1 MKRLRILLASGAVSL
16 ITLSALA
23 QQQNP
28 SGSGPMYGYGHMWG
42 GGWGWHPGIVLVP
55 FILLLAVIGFVALI
69 LWLVRWAAHGPHH
82 HWYGHG
88 GCLHCGHSRE
98 RSALDILEGRF
109 ARGEIDKA
117 EFEEKRKL
125 LSR

>member
-1 MKRLRILLASGAVSL
+1 MKRLRILFTSSVIFLL
-16 ITLSALA
+16 TLPALA
-23 QQQNP
+23 QQNP
-28 SGSGPMYGYGHMWG
+28 DGPGRMYGYGHMS
-42 GGWGWHPGIVLVP
+42 GGWGWHPGIVLGP

-69 LWLVRWAAHGPHH
+69 LWLVRWAVHGGHH

-88 GCLHCGHSRE
+88 GCPHCGHARE

-125 LSR
+125 LGR